1 MRNYF
6 INAFNMNILVRVL
19 LISTLVM
26 ALPPYFPQA
35 ELSMQYTLQNSYR
48 DL

>member
-19 LISTLVM
+19 LISTLIM
-26 ALPPYFPQA
+26 ALRTYFPQA
-35 ELSMQYTLQNSYR
+35 GLSLQYTIQNSYR